1 MQKTIFIFLLCAML
15 SQAQTKKHSDYS
27 SENSNLETITN
38 KERGQMASKKI
49 NILRSEKISDSIPE
63 TSGLLS
69 FQNLLWTHNDDHD
82 TTLYG
87 LDHQGKIKKKINLK
101 GIKNIEWE
109 EITQDSSYIYLG
121 DFGNNSKG
129 NRQDLRILRIEKESL
144 SLSNPVIDTIAFSYA
159 DQTTFSVQKSNTTD
173 FDCEAFVAIKDSLYL
188 FTKQFTNKQTAVYS
202 LPKKP
207 GKYTAKLKESIHI
220 KGLVTGAT
228 VIPNR
233 NGIVLCGYSKTL
245 DPFVFL
251 LYDYPNHDFSKG
263 SQRKIKIKRP
273 FHQIEG
279 ITTEDGLLFYIS
291 NEATQMKPFIN
302 TPQQIHT
309 IDLSPFLKEKTAQL
323 H

>member
-1 MQKTIFIFLLCAML
+1 
-15 SQAQTKKHSDYS
+15 
-27 SENSNLETITN
+27 
-38 KERGQMASKKI
+38 MASKKI
-49 NILRSEKISDSIPE
+49 KVLSSEKISDSIPE
-63 TSGLLS
+63 SSGLIS

-87 LDHQGKIKKKINLK
+87 LDYKGKIKKKINLK
-101 GIKNIEWE
+101 GFKNKEWE
-109 EITQDSSYIYLG
+109 EITQDSAFIYLG

-129 NRQDLRILRIEKESL
+129 NRQDLRILRIEKKSL
-144 SLSNPVIDTIAFSYA
+144 LLSHPIMDTIAFSYA
-159 DQTTFSVQKSNTTD
+159 DQTNFSVQKSNTTD

-188 FTKQFTNKQTAVYS
+188 FTKQYTNRQTNVYS

-207 GKYTAKLKESIHI
+207 GKYTAKLKESIKI
-220 KGLVTGAT
+220 KGLITGAT

-251 LYDYPNHDFSKG
+251 LYDYPKHDFSKG
-263 SQRKIKIKRP
+263 SQQKIKIKLP
-273 FHQIEG
+273 FHQVEG
-279 ITTEDGLLFYIS
+279 ITTQDGLLFYIS

-309 IDLSPFLKEKTAQL
+309 IDLSPFLKEKTDL
-323 H
+323 HH